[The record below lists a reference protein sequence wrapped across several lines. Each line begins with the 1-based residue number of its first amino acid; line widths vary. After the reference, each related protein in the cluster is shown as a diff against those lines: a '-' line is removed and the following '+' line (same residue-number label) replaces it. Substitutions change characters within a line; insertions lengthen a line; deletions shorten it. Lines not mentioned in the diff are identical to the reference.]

1 LYYRQQKIV
10 KSGGIKLEKLYYND
24 QYIREFT
31 AEIVDIKETD
41 SKFHV
46 VLDKTAFFPGGGGQF
61 ADSGKIDIHEVVDIY
76 EENGLVYHVLEKKP
90 IKIHKVKCYIDWEKR
105 EDGMHQHFGQHILSA
120 SFVKLFNANTVGFH
134 LGNEVS
140 TIDIIGQFDE
150 GKIREV
156 EKYANE
162 IISENITTEFLVPT
176 RKELKKM
183 GLKIDVSKIDE
194 EIRVVKINDLDVN
207 PCCGVHPR
215 STLDV
220 RMIKIKKYEKYKQ
233 GMRIEFLAGNR
244 AINYSIEKDSILT
257 QICRYLSCSDKD
269 AIRGI
274 SSLNDKLQ
282 SVLAQNKK
290 IEEELMKYQVKEM
303 IDTSQRIGDISIVKS
318 IYNDKNV
325 KEVGKVASKIVEH
338 DNVIALM
345 VAKGDDKVNFIF
357 ACSKNIK
364 NISMNDLLK
373 DALTLVDGRGG
384 GSPFLAQGGGNDNGN
399 IDSAIDYA
407 FMKINNTINN
417 K

>member
-1 LYYRQQKIV
+1 M
-10 KSGGIKLEKLYYND
+10 EKLYYQN
-24 QYIREFT
+24 QYIKEFT
-31 AEIVDIKETD
+31 AEIIDIKEID

-46 VLDKTAFFPGGGGQF
+46 LLDKTAFFPGGGGQF
-61 ADSGKIDIHEVVDIY
+61 ADSGKIDIHEVLEVY
-76 EENGLVYHVLEKKP
+76 EKDGLVHHVVEKKP
-90 IKIHKVKCYIDWEKR
+90 IKIHKVKCYIDWDKR

-120 SFVKLFNANTVGFH
+120 CFVKLLNANTVGFH
-134 LGNEVS
+134 LGKEFS

-150 GKIREV
+150 EKIREV
-156 EKYANE
+156 ERYANK
-162 IISENITTEFLVPT
+162 IINDNITTEFIIPT
-176 RKELKKM
+176 RKELKNM
-183 GLKIDVSKIDE
+183 GIKIDFSKVNE
-194 EIRVVKINDLDVN
+194 EIRIVKITDLDVN
-207 PCCGVHPR
+207 PCCGVHPK

-257 QICRYLSCSDKD
+257 EICRYLSCSDKD
-269 AIRGI
+269 AIKGI
-274 SSLNDKLQ
+274 NSLNEKLQ
-282 SVLAQNKK
+282 STLSQNRK
-290 IEEELMKYQVKEM
+290 IEEELLKYQVKDM
-303 IDTSQRIGDISIVKS
+303 IETAQKVGDISVVKK
-318 IYNDKNV
+318 IYEDKNV
-325 KEVGKVASKIVEH
+325 KEVGKVASKIVENE
-338 DNVIALM
+338 NVISLM
-345 VAKGDDKVNFIF
+345 VAKGDEKVNFVF

-407 FMKINNTINN
+407 FMKINNIINN

>member
-1 LYYRQQKIV
+1 M
-10 KSGGIKLEKLYYND
+10 EKLYYND

-31 AEIVDIKETD
+31 AEIIDIKEID

-140 TIDIIGQFDE
+140 TVDIIGQFDE
-150 GKIREV
+150 EKIREV

-194 EIRVVKINDLDVN
+194 EIRVVKIDDLDVN

-282 SVLAQNKK
+282 SVLTQNRK

-303 IDTSQRIGDISIVKS
+303 INTSQRIGDISIVKRV
-318 IYNDKNV
+318 YNDKNV

-338 DNVIALM
+338 ENVIALM
-345 VAKGDDKVNFIF
+345 VAKGDNKVNFIF